1 MDNFDM
7 GYLIFHVTYRI
18 FIVEDMVIVPLLF
31 LFFCFFRLNT
41 HIKNIITS
49 HIFKSKFKLYT
60 NLGFTF

>member
-31 LFFCFFRLNT
+31 CCFFF
-41 HIKNIITS
+41 S
-49 HIFKSKFKLYT
+49 FKHTYKKHNYVSYL
-60 NLGFTF
+60 